1 MNNHIMNK
9 NDETYNT
16 HIFERNILN
25 SKLFQPLIKIQY
37 IFDEDIRKRPNS
49 G

>member
-1 MNNHIMNK
+1 MMSQKMKINHIMNK

-25 SKLFQPLIKIQY
+25 SF
-37 IFDEDIRKRPNS
+37 FHH
-49 G
+49 